1 MMPRTRQGT
10 HTVWAVY
17 RWPVVIAAISAL
29 GLTFA
34 LLGDGFWD
42 AASWL
47 LLGSPALVGLHF
59 LARRA

>member
-1 MMPRTRQGT
+1 MPRRGTVTRN
-10 HTVWAVY
+10 VWAVY
-17 RWPVVIAAISAL
+17 RWPLFIAAISAL

-34 LLGDGFWD
+34 LLGDGIWD

-59 LARRA
+59 LTRRA